1 MIVLCVCVC
10 VFCSEPP
17 GVQVNKDRGS
27 GAGSLCFSPQ
37 HGREQGA
44 SGPSDQDWQRRER
57 AAEVDA

>member
-1 MIVLCVCVC
+1 MCVC

-37 HGREQGA
+37 HCREQGA
-44 SGPSDQDWQRRER
+44 SGPSDQDWQKRER